1 MAYPSVTYTFSNSTT
16 ADATQVNQNFTDLIN
31 GLSDGTKDLSISAL
45 TVAGAATLNGAVNI
59 GNATSDDLTITGYL
73 ASSFIPKTNQTY
85 DIGTA
90 DLGLRALYLGVASAG
105 ALTAKVI
112 ASASIAADR
121 IFTIPEAGTDASF
134 VMTAGTQTIS
144 GAKTFDTS
152 GTMIKGLDTG
162 DTIPAGYI
170 GETISSKVS
179 TATNVAATSQYH
191 DITTITFASSGIYS
205 LTASI
210 TWIANGATLGNFYG
224 EAFFGTTTGNSTAGL
239 GQGDNYWMT
248 PYPPNTV
255 TDCSQQLGQI
265 GSFNSATGVFTFSTG
280 TSLTLVGGILRLKGR
295 FGSFSAGNPQ
305 FKGFIIATRIA

>member
-45 TVAGAATLNGAVNI
+45 TVAGTATLNGAINL
-59 GNATSDDLTITGYL
+59 GNATTDDITITGYL

-121 IFTIPEAGTDASF
+121 IFTVPEAGTDASF

-144 GAKTFDTS
+144 GAKTFDTAGNAMKGITS
-152 GTMIKGLDTG
+152 GAAPG
-162 DTIPAGYI
+162 AGYI
-170 GETISSKVS
+170 GEKISVTLTPSTLTGAYADVSSSLTLTKGVWMIYAAFTLSKTANS
-179 TATNVAATSQYH
+179 TAYCIFKLRDTTTPTDMYFYSWGTQGTATAMFSPHTIAVYVNQG
-191 DITTITFASSGIYS
+191 ITKSYVLQAYDPNNTSTVTFASNTGGIY
-205 LTASI
+205 
-210 TWIANGATLGNFYG
+210 GQQ
-224 EAFFGTTTGNSTAGL
+224 EFFA
-239 GQGDNYWMT
+239 
-248 PYPPNTV
+248 V
-255 TDCSQQLGQI
+255 
-265 GSFNSATGVFTFSTG
+265 
-280 TSLTLVGGILRLKGR
+280 
-295 FGSFSAGNPQ
+295 
-305 FKGFIIATRIA
+305 RIA

>member
-45 TVAGAATLNGAVNI
+45 TVAGTATLNGAINL
-59 GNATSDDLTITGYL
+59 GNATSDDITITGYL

-121 IFTIPEAGTDASF
+121 IFTVPEAGTDASF

-144 GAKTFDTS
+144 GAKTFDTA
-152 GTMIKGLDTG
+152 GNAIKGIASG
-162 DTIPAGYI
+162 GTIASGYI
-170 GETISSKVS
+170 GEKLEVTS
-179 TATNVAATSQYH
+179 TSIFTQSNAASGTYYDYTSMSLTLTPGVWRLSCNLPIEGVY
-191 DITTITFASSGIYS
+191 SSGGAGSTIVAGAIRTGSTEVISGCVGLVGASVAEPMQTLFNTFSGSTIVNISASTTYKLSIKHNHYILTSNYNLHGRGDLYTCS
-205 LTASI
+205 LTA
-210 TWIANGATLGNFYG
+210 
-224 EAFFGTTTGNSTAGL
+224 
-239 GQGDNYWMT
+239 
-248 PYPPNTV
+248 
-255 TDCSQQLGQI
+255 
-265 GSFNSATGVFTFSTG
+265 
-280 TSLTLVGGILRLKGR
+280 
-295 FGSFSAGNPQ
+295 
-305 FKGFIIATRIA
+305 TRIG